1 MWARTS
7 ELMIGFWLILSPFIF
22 RGTESVSELAGLH
35 VAAGSAVVVC
45 SLLSFWPQT
54 AHAHLLTAA
63 LASGLTLYAYIGWER
78 PGPPAAQ
85 NAITVGLLLM
95 LLAIIPNEA
104 SRPPKPWRESSGADG
119 S

>member
-7 ELMIGFWLILSPFIF
+7 ELMIGVWLILSPFIF
-22 RGTESVSELAGLH
+22 RNTDSAGELAALH
-35 VAAGSAVVVC
+35 MSAGAAVVAF
-45 SLLSFWPQT
+45 SLLSFWRPT

-63 LASGLTLYAYIGWER
+63 LAAAMTLYAYFGWAR

-85 NAITVGLLLM
+85 NAITVGLILV

-104 SRPPKPWRESSGADG
+104 SHPPEPWRARVSDPER
-119 S
+119 